1 VPAADVPGL
10 ACSNSLNTPRPSQ
23 SLSRMVKMQVI
34 PGDLASAEEVGTIGS
49 MLEAANAFAALPAC
63 HILPAGAV
71 EGLIPSWDS

>member
-1 VPAADVPGL
+1 
-10 ACSNSLNTPRPSQ
+10 
-23 SLSRMVKMQVI
+23 MVKMQVI